1 MNAVPPRF
9 SLKNLQGYE
18 NYICPLSNISAIG
31 VNASERW
38 VFCPLV
44 DEKLIGYG
52 SCLDFQG
59 LARAEDFETDPFID
73 LFKELSYKSGKSVEE
88 LRQICLKHQAQL
100 LKIMMS
106 DPNED
111 KNAVYDLLNWVE
123 KLNNSL

>member
-18 NYICPLSNISAIG
+18 NYVCPLSNISAMEA
-31 VNASERW
+31 NAPERW

-44 DEKLIGYG
+44 DEKPIGYG

-59 LARAEDFETDPFID
+59 LARAEDFETDPFVD
-73 LFKELSYKSGKSVEE
+73 LFKKLSVKTGKSVKE
-88 LRQICLKHQAQL
+88 LRQVCLKHQIQL

-106 DPNED
+106 DPLMKTEIM
-111 KNAVYDLLNWVE
+111 
-123 KLNNSL
+123 

>member
-1 MNAVPPRF
+1 MNAVPQRF
-9 SLKNLQGYE
+9 SLKNFPSYE
-18 NYICPLSNISAIG
+18 DYVCPLSNISA
-31 VNASERW
+31 SETGAPQRW

-44 DEKLIGYG
+44 DEKPIAYG

-73 LFKELSYKSGKSVEE
+73 LFKELSHKTGKSVKE
-88 LRQICLKHQAQL
+88 LRRICLKHQAQL

-111 KNAVYDLLNWVE
+111 KNGVYDLLNW
-123 KLNNSL
+123 